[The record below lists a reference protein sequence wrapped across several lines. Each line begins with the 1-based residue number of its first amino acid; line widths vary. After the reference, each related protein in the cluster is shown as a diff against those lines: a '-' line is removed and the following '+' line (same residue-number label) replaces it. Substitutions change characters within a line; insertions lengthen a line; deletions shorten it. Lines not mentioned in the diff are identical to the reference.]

1 MTGHDVSDTVPL
13 RADLVIEYPFVRTT
27 GPVVGAFLT
36 GLREEVLVGIRRV
49 DGTVMVPPVEYDPVT
64 SESLTE
70 VVEVSSTGT
79 IVSWTWVDPPR
90 PGSPWDTPHGLAL
103 VLLDGADTPLLH
115 GVLVDSADELATG
128 LRVEAVWR
136 DERVGHITDLVGFA
150 PVARDTSEGS

>member
-13 RADLVIEYPFVRTT
+13 RADLIIEYPFIRTT

-36 GLREEVLVGIRRV
+36 GLREAVLVGIRRV

>member
-13 RADLVIEYPFVRTT
+13 RADLVIEYPFIRTT

-36 GLREEVLVGIRRV
+36 GLREAVLVGIRRV

-70 VVEVSSTGT
+70 VVEVASTGT

-150 PVARDTSEGS
+150 PVAWDTSEGW

>member
-13 RADLVIEYPFVRTT
+13 RADLVIEYPFIRTT

-36 GLREEVLVGIRRV
+36 GLREAVLVGIRRV

-103 VLLDGADTPLLH
+103 VLLDGADTLLLH

>member
-13 RADLVIEYPFVRTT
+13 RTDLVIEYPFVRTT

-36 GLREEVLVGIRRV
+36 GLREAVLVGIRRV